1 MRLATAGA
9 LVCLLLVAFG
19 VPTSSLA
26 GYVPAESGATITAV
40 HPEGDRLLTLEIDS
54 PAVGLTAVSLL
65 LPADYEQE
73 PEATWPVLYLL
84 HGATNDHTTWIEQTD
99 VEALTEDLD
108 LLVVMPDGGDYGFYS
123 DWWSD
128 GGGGTQRWETY
139 HLSELPQ
146 LLERDFRAGDA
157 RAVAGLSMGGFGA
170 VSYAARRPGM
180 FRAAASFSGVLDI
193 FALGGRL
200 GEDIWGDRREQIEN
214 WQAHDPISLAPALQ
228 GTELYVAW
236 GNGEPGPLD
245 EEDARFDP
253 VEAWLAEA
261 NRRFADRLAELGLP
275 ATIDD
280 YGPGTHEWPYW
291 ERGLE
296 HALPMLLSS
305 LGVEPT
311 P

>member
-1 MRLATAGA
+1 MRYAKAALA
-9 LVCLLLVAFG
+9 CLLLVIFG
-19 VPTSSLA
+19 VPTSSLG
-26 GYVPAESGATITAV
+26 GYVPAESGAAIRAV
-40 HPEGDRLLTLEIDS
+40 QRETDRLLTLEIDS
-54 PAVGLTAVSLL
+54 PAVGSTAVSLL

-84 HGATNDHTTWIEQTD
+84 HGATNDYGTWVDQTD

-108 LLVVMPDGGDYGFYS
+108 ILVVMPDGGDFGFYS
-123 DWWSD
+123 DWWND
-128 GGGGTQRWETY
+128 GAGGMPMWETY

-146 LLERDFRAGDA
+146 LLERNFRAGDA

-200 GEDIWGDRREQIEN
+200 GEDIWGDRQQQMEN
-214 WQAHDPISLAPALQ
+214 WQAHDPISLAPALTS
-228 GTELYVAW
+228 TELFVAW

-280 YGPGTHEWPYW
+280 YGPGSHEWPYW